1 MVDYKELD
9 ETHKI
14 VTAGHH
20 TPESMG
26 TAIITG
32 SVTDRNEH
40 RVELLGT
47 IVPGLG
53 QHLFSVSAAASM
65 DAVAVSD
72 VAKPRLEIGTGT
84 IPLQRLRD
92 TNQLYFFSLTLDID
106 GTYRASGWR
115 PLTSCTAAWDTS
127 IRGIWRF

>member
-1 MVDYKELD
+1 MGGRLQGAGRDN
-9 ETHKI
+9 KI

-20 TPESMG
+20 TLEGIG
-26 TAIITG
+26 TGTTNG
-32 SVTDRNEH
+32 SVTDQDGNEH

-92 TNQLYFFSLTLDID
+92 TNQLYFFSLWPGQRRHIQSPAE
-106 GTYRASGWR
+106 G
-115 PLTSCTAAWDTS
+115 DT
-127 IRGIWRF
+127 

>member
-92 TNQLYFFSLTLDID
+92 TNQLYFFSLWPGQRRHIQSPAE
-106 GTYRASGWR
+106 G
-115 PLTSCTAAWDTS
+115 DT
-127 IRGIWRF
+127 